1 MLNENIKKLR
11 SQRGFSQVELG
22 RRLGVTK
29 QSISNWENNYIQP
42 SIEMLV
48 RISHVFSVSTDSLL
62 GLDTRKYIEI
72 TNLTD
77 EEVSHLQLIAKDIAN
92 IRKYK

>member
-11 SQRGFSQVELG
+11 CQRGLSQVELG
-22 RRLGVTK
+22 KKLGVTK

-48 RISHVFSVSTDSLL
+48 KISAVFSVSTDYLL
-62 GLDTRKYIEI
+62 GLDSRTYIEI

-77 EEVSHLQLIAKDIAN
+77 EEITHLQLLAKDLSDA
-92 IRKYK
+92 KK

>member
-48 RISHVFSVSTDSLL
+48 RISRVFSVSTDSLL

>member
-11 SQRGFSQVELG
+11 CQRGLSQVELG
-22 RRLGVTK
+22 RKLGVTK

-42 SIEMLV
+42 SIEMLMKL
-48 RISHVFSVSTDSLL
+48 SSVFSVSTDCLL
-62 GLDTRKYIEI
+62 GLDTLKFIEI

-77 EEVSHLQLIAKDIAN
+77 EEITHLQFIAKDIAN
-92 IRKYK
+92 AKK